1 MTTGVSIPAATTG
14 SEGSTPPAPAPA
26 PAAAVTPPAATPPVG
41 NPPTA
46 PVTATTG
53 TGTTPPAPAPT
64 GVSLS
69 GSSPAPASGDQGQ
82 SPFAGLSDDHKKL
95 AETKGWKSLDDVFA
109 SLAGPTDIA
118 AYDAGITKPENA
130 EKIGYNDD
138 FAKWLKATSLK
149 HGVPVHVAKAYHDEF
164 VTWAGEQVAKTGAD
178 AGQAQAAAITEKV
191 NKAGDA
197 LLNEWGQPNTPK
209 FSRNLDMAM
218 RAMNHLSPD
227 LKGALMDVGVLVNV
241 GGKEMVANATIM
253 AALAKVGAQMYAE
266 DSVYGSAAVDS
277 NPFDPASIDLTK
289 QGQIIRTDKAKA
301 AQLIR
306 ALKPEHQQRYAQML
320 SQIGA
325 A

>member
-1 MTTGVSIPAATTG
+1 MSTGVTIPTAPAS
-14 SEGSTPPAPAPA
+14 SEGATPPAPAPA
-26 PAAAVTPPAATPPVG
+26 PAPAATPPAATPPVA
-41 NPPTA
+41 NPPTVPAAA
-46 PVTATTG
+46 PSG

-69 GSSPAPASGDQGQ
+69 GSTAPASGDQSQ
-82 SPFAGLSDDHKKL
+82 SPFSGLSDDHKKL

-109 SLAGPTDIA
+109 SLAGPKDIA
-118 AYDAGITKPENA
+118 AYDAGIQKPDNA
-130 EKIGYNDD
+130 DKIGYNDD
-138 FAKWLKATSLK
+138 FAKWLKQTSLK
-149 HGVPVHVAKAYHDEF
+149 YGVPVETAKAYHDEF
-164 VTWAGEQVAKTGAD
+164 VAWAGEQMSKAGAD
-178 AGQAQAAAITEKV
+178 AGQAQAAALAEKV
-191 NKAGDA
+191 DKAGSA

-209 FSRNLDMAM
+209 FARNLDMAM

-227 LKGALMDVGVLVNV
+227 LKGALMEVGVLVNV

-253 AALAKVGAQMYAE
+253 SALAKVGAQMYAE

-277 NPFDPASIDLTK
+277 NPFDPASLDLTK
-289 QGQIIRTDKAKA
+289 QGQIFRTDKAKA